1 MMVIV
6 AVVAVCAAALAE
18 IVVPGHDYPYH
29 AGWFNVALLAAWI
42 AAAWRARVRFRAKSP
57 VAMRVAVAAMLVGS
71 GIACLAAVAS
81 GLLGPDARTVIG
93 APGQRIKLP
102 ESGDWLEF
110 PLSDPQSAAQ
120 PAVTLQRS
128 RASVTLDRT
137 RQAGA
142 FVFRPVQRDVVF
154 VDARDA
160 AGNRLTITQPE
171 GQSFLSPVLV
181 MTQTQNISGLDLP
194 FDGFS
199 VPSAK
204 RNVKAVLFS
213 ERAAAA
219 LRGVAPG
226 SGPAVLF
233 AVDDERGQP
242 VPHCIALSAAG
253 LPAHAGGLVLSA
265 KVLQFPAIQIV
276 SAPPALPVF
285 AGTLLAVAGI
295 VAVTVLRRSST
306 PPSVR
311 PT

>member
-1 MMVIV
+1 LWL
-6 AVVAVCAAALAE
+6 VVA
-18 IVVPGHDYPYH
+18 
-29 AGWFNVALLAAWI
+29 
-42 AAAWRARVRFRAKSP
+42 WRSRVRFRAPS
-57 VAMRVAVAAMLVGS
+57 VAGRAALAAILAGS
-71 GIACLAAVAS
+71 GLACLATVAS

-93 APGQRIKLP
+93 APGQRVKLP
-102 ESGDWLEF
+102 ETGDWLAF
-110 PLSDPQSAAQ
+110 PLSDPQSQAP
-120 PAVTLQRS
+120 PAVFLQQS
-128 RASVTLDRT
+128 RGSISLDRA

-142 FVFRPVQRDVVF
+142 FVFRPVERDVVF

-160 AGNRLTITQPE
+160 TGNRLTITQPE

-199 VPSAK
+199 VPAAR

-213 ERAAAA
+213 EQAAAA

-242 VPHCIALSAAG
+242 LPHGIALSAAG
-253 LPAHAGGLVLSA
+253 APARAGGLMLSA

-285 AGTLLAVAGI
+285 AGTLLVVAGI
-295 VAVTVLRRSST
+295 VTLMVWGRRST
-306 PPSVR
+306 QPPVR
-311 PT
+311 PA